1 MLRMWSAVASAAA
14 AAYVLLQLL
23 GRRAGSSQ
31 DERQRALPGDDLVPR
46 PQIVTDHAVTLD
58 VASEDIWP
66 WLTQMGWHLGGYYT
80 PTWVDRLL
88 FPENWSSLD
97 HLDPALVRDLHTGDI
112 IPDGPPGTAWFVVEE
127 ADAPRSLVL
136 HSTTHVPAG
145 WRERFGVSIDWTWS
159 FQVTDLPRSRDGCIC
174 GFAAEWHRDGSPGPT
189 RPWSFRLTT

>member
-1 MLRMWSAVASAAA
+1 VASAAA

-80 PTWVDRLL
+80 PTGSTGCCFRRTGQAWITSTRR
-88 FPENWSSLD
+88 WSATCTPVTSSRT
-97 HLDPALVRDLHTGDI
+97 VR
-112 IPDGPPGTAWFVVEE
+112 
-127 ADAPRSLVL
+127 
-136 HSTTHVPAG
+136 
-145 WRERFGVSIDWTWS
+145 RERPGLSWKKLMHRARSSCTRRRMCPLDGVS
-159 FQVTDLPRSRDGCIC
+159 DLV
-174 GFAAEWHRDGSPGPT
+174 
-189 RPWSFRLTT
+189 